1 MRPPCGVGSAPA
13 NHAGR
18 VFRAA
23 TSPATFP
30 HGIDRVSTDR
40 LSAYSVGT
48 MEAVMIG
55 LIIALL
61 VVWAILAIVGFTVK
75 GLVWLAILGI
85 ILFAGT
91 AAFGGF
97 RRRSVG
103 R

>member
-1 MRPPCGVGSAPA
+1 MPA
-13 NHAGR
+13 KHAG
-18 VFRAA
+18 
-23 TSPATFP
+23 P
-30 HGIDRVSTDR
+30 VSTWDQLGNPAPEAVIR
-40 LSAYSVGT
+40 YVGT
-48 MEAVMIG
+48 MEVAMIG